1 MGRSGIIGGG
11 RRAKGIGQRVV
22 QTGLLKQQE
31 RCQQGQRDPQPK
43 ALQIG
48 LLARLPCHAAFLGAG
63 ACCQSRGG
71 GGDAQPFGR
80 KLGQER
86 AGCGFET
93 ARVAVLGL
101 EAAGGAA

>member
-1 MGRSGIIGGG
+1 LS
-11 RRAKGIGQRVV
+11 
-22 QTGLLKQQE
+22 
-31 RCQQGQRDPQPK
+31 
-43 ALQIG
+43 
-48 LLARLPCHAAFLGAG
+48 CHAAFLGAG
-63 ACCQSRGG
+63 ACCQSRCG

-80 KLGQER
+80 KLWHER